1 VADDVDVTPAVHTP
15 VLKESHKAQHTNN
28 PTVGGM
34 ARAAG
39 GLANTANLMSSQE
52 APQLALVALR
62 SP

>member
-15 VLKESHKAQHTNN
+15 VLKESHKAQHTNS